1 MKFKI
6 CPEYRHQRLKRD
18 VHIADNDRFICLFVN
33 DDRNNVFSEW
43 SEIGSVGHAIV
54 YGAPVKA
61 VDNVNKV
68 YITKPLCVKRSSSIC
83 PAE

>member
-6 CPEYRHQRLKRD
+6 CPEYRLQRLKRD
-18 VHIADNDRFICLFVN
+18 VHIVDNGRFICLFVN
-33 DDRNNVFSEW
+33 DDRDNVCIRW

-54 YGAPVKA
+54 CRAPVEA

-68 YITKPLCVKRSSSIC
+68 YVTKPLCVK
-83 PAE
+83 